1 MSELKN
7 QLVAIIEEK
16 RLTSLF
22 QPIVSI
28 AAQQIFSFE
37 ALIRGPSNSLFHNP
51 ISLFSYAE
59 QFNLATELEHACR
72 KASIRQYAQLNLK
85 QKLFL
90 NVSPNVLLHPDFKK
104 GETLR
109 FLKENNIS
117 PDSVVIEITEQQP
130 IDDFNIMR
138 SALNHY
144 RNMGFQIALDDL
156 GAGYSSLRV
165 WTELMPDY
173 VKIDRHFIQDINKDP
188 VKLNFVRSIQSMAS
202 ASNCQVIAEG
212 IETEAEFLAIESIG
226 ITFGQ
231 GYYFARPCAQP
242 EAEIGRHLFSASITN
257 KPNPLS
263 SHSKVIAE
271 IIKTISATG
280 PDTTVKNVLSL
291 FQKETQLEFLP
302 IVKDGFCSGIVY
314 RDQFLIKLFS
324 NQFGIDLHGKQVI
337 SSFLVNPAQSFDKNT
352 AIEQVSQKLTH
363 HLRNDHVFIITDKGN
378 YLGTGT
384 VIDLLEEITKQ
395 QVKNAQHANP
405 LTLLPGITPI
415 NEKINFFL
423 QEKQPFAIAYF
434 DLDHF
439 KPFNDH
445 YGYDAGDE
453 AIKLVSGL
461 IQEIFD
467 NEADYTGHIGGDDFI
482 VIARHHDWEEKCQ
495 TILKTFEQQAPQYYK
510 EKDRINKG
518 IHGQDRQ
525 GKACFFPLLS
535 LSIGIVAPE
544 AAFYCSS
551 HIEIAD
557 LATEAKHQAKLLPGN
572 SYFINR
578 RIPESVKQQVRPH
591 TFSTQE
597 KHLKMVS

>member
-1 MSELKN
+1 MPELKK
-7 QLVAIIEEK
+7 QLVTIIEEK
-16 RLTSLF
+16 QLTSLF
-22 QPIVSI
+22 QPIVSL
-28 AAQQIFSFE
+28 AAQQVFSFE
-37 ALIRGPSNSLFHNP
+37 ALIRGPSNSIFHNP
-51 ISLFSYAE
+51 ISLFSCAE
-59 QFNLATELEHACR
+59 QFDLAIELEHACR
-72 KASIRQYAQLNLK
+72 KASISQYAQLNLK
-85 QKLFL
+85 HKLFL

-109 FLKENNIS
+109 FLKDNNIS

-130 IDDFNIMR
+130 IDDFSIMR
-138 SALNHY
+138 TALNHY
-144 RNMGFQIALDDL
+144 RDMGFQIALDDL

-173 VKIDRHFIQDINKDP
+173 VKIDRHFIENIDQDS
-188 VKLNFVRSIQSMAS
+188 VKLNFVRSIQSMAT

-212 IETEAEFLAIESIG
+212 IETEAEYLTIEALG

-242 EAEIGRHLFSASITN
+242 ETEITPNLFSNSKVNQA
-257 KPNPLS
+257 NPIS
-263 SHSKVIAE
+263 KHSKLIEE
-271 IIKTISATG
+271 IIKTT
-280 PDTTVKNVLSL
+280 PPTKPETTVKSVLNL

-324 NQFGIDLHGKQVI
+324 SQFGIELHGKQAI
-337 SSFLVNPAQSFDKNT
+337 SLFLISPVQSFDKDT

-363 HLRNDHVFIITDKGN
+363 HLRNDHTFIIMHKGN

-423 QEKQPFAIAYF
+423 HEKQPFAIAYF

-445 YGYDAGDE
+445 YGYNAGDE
-453 AIKLVSGL
+453 AIKLVSRL
-461 IQEIFD
+461 IQE
-467 NEADYTGHIGGDDFI
+467 NMVG
-482 VIARHHDWEEKCQ
+482 
-495 TILKTFEQQAPQYYK
+495 APSYLMKYL
-510 EKDRINKG
+510 G
-518 IHGQDRQ
+518 
-525 GKACFFPLLS
+525 LLS
-535 LSIGIVAPE
+535 PNIHSHTERIG
-544 AAFYCSS
+544 
-551 HIEIAD
+551 
-557 LATEAKHQAKLLPGN
+557 
-572 SYFINR
+572 
-578 RIPESVKQQVRPH
+578 
-591 TFSTQE
+591 
-597 KHLKMVS
+597 

>member
-37 ALIRGPSNSLFHNP
+37 ALIRGPSNSIFHNP

-59 QFNLATELEHACR
+59 QFSLATELEHACR
-72 KASIRQYAQLNLK
+72 KASIRQYAQLNL
-85 QKLFL
+85 QHKLFL
-90 NVSPNVLLHPDFKK
+90 NVSPAILLQPDFKK
-104 GETLR
+104 DETLH

-117 PDSVVIEITEQQP
+117 PDSIVIEITEQQP

-138 SALNHY
+138 TALNHY
-144 RNMGFQIALDDL
+144 RDMGFQIALDDL

-173 VKIDRHFIQDINKDP
+173 VKIDRHFIENIDQDP
-188 VKLNFVRSIQSMAS
+188 VKLNFVRSIQSMAA

-212 IETEAEFLAIESIG
+212 IETEAEYLAIASLG

-231 GYYFARPCAQP
+231 GYYFARPCVLP
-242 EAEIGRHLFSASITN
+242 ETEIAPHLFNASKVN
-257 KPNPLS
+257 QPKPIS
-263 SHSKVIAE
+263 KHSKIIAE
-271 IIKTISATG
+271 IIKTIT
-280 PDTTVKNVLSL
+280 PTNPETTVKSVLNL

-302 IVKDGFCSGIVY
+302 IVKDDFCSGIVY

-324 NQFGIDLHGKQVI
+324 SQFGIDLHGKQAI
-337 SSFLVNPAQSFDKNT
+337 SSFLINPAQSFDKDT
-352 AIEQVSQKLTH
+352 IIEQVSQKLTH
-363 HLRNDHVFIITDKGN
+363 HLRNDHAFIITHKGN

-384 VIDLLEEITKQ
+384 VIDLLEEITEQ
-395 QVKNAQHANP
+395 QIKNAQHANP

-453 AIKLVSGL
+453 AIKLVSRL
-461 IQEIFD
+461 IQENMDSEMDFI
-467 NEADYTGHIGGDDFI
+467 GHIGGDDFI
-482 VIARHHDWEEKCQ
+482 VIARHYHWEKKCQ

-518 IHGQDRQ
+518 IHGHDRQ

-544 AAFYCSS
+544 GVSNCSS

-578 RIPESVKQQVRPH
+578 RIPESAKQQVRAH

-597 KHLKMVS
+597 KHLQLVS